1 MSQPLIRCPWSE
13 KYDEPYRHYHDT
25 EWGVPLHDDRALFEF
40 LTLEGA
46 QAGLTWY
53 AVLSRRQG
61 YRDAFHN
68 FDIARVAAMT
78 DDELAHVLANGAIIR
93 NRLKVAATR
102 DNARA
107 ALAVIQ
113 ETGSLDQYLWSF
125 VAHRPIVNAWATSSQ
140 VPGHDARSDAMSKAL
155 KKRGFR
161 FVGSTICYAF
171 MQASGMVNDHLTT
184 CFRFPETTTHAQ

>member
-1 MSQPLIRCPWSE
+1 MTQSLIRCPWSE
-13 KYDEPYRHYHDT
+13 KYDEAYRHYHDT
-25 EWGVPLHDDRALFEF
+25 EWGVPVRNDRTLFEL

-53 AVLSRRQG
+53 AVLTRRQG

-78 DDELAHVLANGAIIR
+78 DDELADVLANGAIIR
-93 NRLKVAATR
+93 NRLKVAGTR

-107 ALAVIQ
+107 ALRVIE

-125 VAHRPIVNAWATSSQ
+125 VGHRPIVNAWEIMAQ
-140 VPGHDARSDAMSKAL
+140 VPGHDARSDALSKAL

-161 FVGSTICYAF
+161 FAGSTICYAF
-171 MQASGMVNDHLTT
+171 MQAAGMVNDHLTT
-184 CFRFPETTTHAQ
+184 CFRFPETTPDAQ